1 MSQITLDASIAN
13 KLSNL
18 IHSVELCD
26 PTGRVI
32 GRFVP
37 LIDLSEWEPVS
48 PAASEEEL
56 DRREKSNEKRYTT
69 AEVLAY
75 LEKL

>member
-1 MSQITLDASIAN
+1 MTQIILDTSLAN
-13 KLSNL
+13 KLIAL
-18 IHSVELCD
+18 DHPVELCD
-26 PTGRVI
+26 PSGRVL

-37 LIDLSEWEPVS
+37 LVDMTQWEPVS

-56 DRREKSNEKRYTT
+56 DRREQANEKRYTT
-69 AEVLAY
+69 AEVVAH